1 MSERR
6 VYMDNNATT
15 PLHPEVKQAMTEAL
29 DVYGNAS
36 SMHASGR
43 EAKEGIDEARSR
55 IAGLI
60 GAEEGEIIFTSGGS
74 EANNTILKGI
84 LELGRGFGKSSGKGP
99 GKGRNELIISA
110 VEHPSVLETAEY
122 LAEKGYSVYRL
133 RVDGEGRADLDELG
147 KLLSGKTALVS
158 VMHGNNEIGTIQDIA
173 AISAAA
179 HEAGALVHT
188 DAVQTVGKIPLD
200 VHELGVDFLSFSSH
214 KMYGPKGTG
223 ALYVRAKS
231 PFLPL
236 IHGGHQEEGKRAGT
250 YNTLGIIGFGKAAE
264 LAGREMREEAVRLEN
279 LSKRLE
285 KGILEAIP
293 DVRINS
299 PETECLPGT
308 LDASFLGAEGESI
321 LLYLDMEG
329 IEVSTGSACATGSL
343 EPSHVLLGI
352 GLDAEYAH
360 GSIRF
365 SLGRENTRED
375 VEYVLEKLPPIID
388 RIRRMSTRY

>member
-15 PLHPEVKQAMTEAL
+15 PLHPEVKRAMTEAL
-29 DVYGNAS
+29 DLYGNAS

-43 EAKEGIDEARSR
+43 EAKAALDEARSR

-60 GAEEGEIIFTSGGS
+60 GAGEKEIIFTSGGS

-84 LELGRGFGKSSGKGP
+84 MTTAKE
-99 GKGRNELIISA
+99 RNELIISA

-122 LAEKGYSVYRL
+122 LAEVGYSVYRL
-133 RVDGEGRADLDELG
+133 RVDGEGRADIDELD
-147 KLLSGKTALVS
+147 KLLGEKTALVS
-158 VMHGNNEIGTIQDIA
+158 IMHGNNEIGTIQDIA
-173 AISAAA
+173 GIAAAA

-188 DAVQTVGKIPLD
+188 DAVQTAGKIPLD
-200 VHELGVDFLSFSSH
+200 VNELGVDFLSFSSH
-214 KMYGPKGTG
+214 KMYGPKGVG
-223 ALYVRAKS
+223 ALYVGAKA

-250 YNTLGIIGFGKAAE
+250 YNTLGIVGFGKAAE
-264 LAGREMREEAVRLEN
+264 LAGGEMREEAG
-279 LSKRLE
+279 RLE
-285 KGILEAIP
+285 KLKNELEEGILESIP

-299 PETECLPGT
+299 PEKGCLAGT

-375 VEYVLEKLPPIID
+375 VEYVVEKLPPIIG
-388 RIRRMSTRY
+388 RIRKMSTRY

>member
-15 PLHPEVKQAMTEAL
+15 PLHPEVKRAMTEAL
-29 DVYGNAS
+29 DLYGNAS

-43 EAKEGIDEARSR
+43 EAKAALDEARSR

-60 GAEEGEIIFTSGGS
+60 GAGEKEIIFTSGGS

-84 LELGRGFGKSSGKGP
+84 MTTAKE
-99 GKGRNELIISA
+99 RNELIISA

-122 LAEKGYSVYRL
+122 LAEVGYSVYRL
-133 RVDGEGRADLDELG
+133 RVDGEGRADIDELD
-147 KLLSGKTALVS
+147 KLLGEKTALVS
-158 VMHGNNEIGTIQDIA
+158 IMHGNNEIGTIQDIA
-173 AISAAA
+173 GIAAAA

-188 DAVQTVGKIPLD
+188 DAVQTAGKIPLD
-200 VHELGVDFLSFSSH
+200 VNELGVDFLSFSSH
-214 KMYGPKGTG
+214 KMYGPKGVG
-223 ALYVRAKS
+223 ALYVGAKA

-236 IHGGHQEEGKRAGT
+236 IHGGHQGGGERAGT
-250 YNTLGIIGFGKAAE
+250 YNTLGIVGFGKAAE
-264 LAGREMREEAVRLEN
+264 LAGGEMREEAG
-279 LSKRLE
+279 RLE
-285 KGILEAIP
+285 KLKNELEEGILESIP

-299 PETECLPGT
+299 PEKGCLPGT

-375 VEYVLEKLPPIID
+375 VEYVVEKLPPIIG
-388 RIRRMSTRY
+388 RIRKMSTRY

>member
-15 PLHPEVKQAMTEAL
+15 PLHPEVKRAMTEAL
-29 DVYGNAS
+29 DLYGNAS

-43 EAKEGIDEARSR
+43 AAKAALDEARSR

-60 GAEEGEIIFTSGGS
+60 GAGEKEIIFTSGGS

-84 LELGRGFGKSSGKGP
+84 MTTAKE
-99 GKGRNELIISA
+99 RNELIISA

-122 LAEKGYSVYRL
+122 LAEVGYSVYRL
-133 RVDGEGRADLDELG
+133 RVDGEGRADIDELD
-147 KLLSGKTALVS
+147 KLLGEKTALVS
-158 VMHGNNEIGTIQDIA
+158 IMHGNNEIGTIQDIA
-173 AISAAA
+173 GIAAAA

-188 DAVQTVGKIPLD
+188 DAVQTAGKIPLD
-200 VHELGVDFLSFSSH
+200 VNELGVDFLSFSSH
-214 KMYGPKGTG
+214 KMYGPKGVG
-223 ALYVRAKS
+223 ALYVGAKA

-250 YNTLGIIGFGKAAE
+250 YNTLGIVGFGKAAE
-264 LAGREMREEAVRLEN
+264 LAGGEMREEAG
-279 LSKRLE
+279 RLE
-285 KGILEAIP
+285 KLKNELEEGILESIP

-299 PETECLPGT
+299 PEKGCLAGT

-375 VEYVLEKLPPIID
+375 VEYVVEKLPPIIG
-388 RIRRMSTRY
+388 RIRKMSTRY